1 MPDSDVTLAALTGTA
16 LATAVLHTI
25 AGPDHYLPFIAIAR
39 SRKFS
44 LMRAL
49 FWTLVCGIGHV
60 GSALAL
66 AAAFLLFAKFISEA
80 RLEWLEEWRGDIAAW
95 ALILM
100 GAGIFLHALYC
111 RWKNKPRVHRHVH
124 LDGTVTVH
132 THGAVQ
138 EHPHDGLGSESHE
151 CGEPDPGA
159 QEAVRRSFNILSLC
173 IFLVGGLLCLLP
185 LIFLEKQAE
194 ENGGNG
200 QNILSWALFGLGAA
214 VIVYGFYDHW
224 RRRPHRHKH
233 VHADGTV
240 TVHTHDAGHDHSH
253 SDEKGLSFWVIFI
266 IFVLGPCEALLP
278 ILTASAV
285 LGAASVVLI
294 AIVFS
299 VATIMTMMTAVAL
312 GVLGLNVLR
321 FDFLERFA
329 PEIAGITV
337 MLCGIAIAFLGL

>member
-1 MPDSDVTLAALTGTA
+1 MPESDVTLAALIGTA

-44 LMRAL
+44 MMRAL

-60 GSALAL
+60 GSALVL
-66 AAAFLLFAKFISEA
+66 AVAFLLFAKFISEA
-80 RLEWLEEWRGDIAAW
+80 RLEWLEKWRGDIAAW

-111 RWKNKPRVHRHVH
+111 RWKNKPREHRHVH

-132 THGAVQ
+132 AHGSVQ
-138 EHPHDGLGSESHE
+138 EHPHDGLES
-151 CGEPDPGA
+151 GA
-159 QEAVRRSFNILSLC
+159 QETVRRSFNVLSLC

-194 ENGGNG
+194 ESGGNG
-200 QNILSWALFGLGAA
+200 RTILSWALFGLGAA
-214 VIVYGFYDHW
+214 LIVYGFYHQW
-224 RRRPHRHKH
+224 RNRPHRHKH

-240 TVHTHDAGHDHSH
+240 TVHTHDAEHDHSH

-294 AIVFS
+294 AVVFS

-321 FDFLERFA
+321 FDFRERFA
-329 PEIAGITV
+329 PEIAGVTV
-337 MLCGIAIAFLGL
+337 MLCGIAIAVLGL